1 MWKITMKVRY
11 QGNNTKETFANN
23 EHRNSE
29 AEENSIDK
37 DIIPAAK
44 K

>member
-1 MWKITMKVRY
+1 MKVRY
-11 QGNNTKETFANN
+11 QGNNTKD